1 MLKLLSQ
8 SRASRRLVLS
18 SCLHGRCSGYRQY
31 RGARGVDEAIG
42 APARSSTHQQ
52 ETAIKLQVNNQRLRK
67 VSALITDS
75 CVRSV
80 YRAMASTPVNCSAQQ
95 PCLTPLGAV
104 SRRQQ
109 SSSRA
114 VCSSSGAQSQ
124 RLLSGPP
131 LQGVGR
137 IYAATS
143 RRQQKVCFGYCAI
156 FC

>member
-1 MLKLLSQ
+1 
-8 SRASRRLVLS
+8 
-18 SCLHGRCSGYRQY
+18 
-31 RGARGVDEAIG
+31 
-42 APARSSTHQQ
+42 
-52 ETAIKLQVNNQRLRK
+52 
-67 VSALITDS
+67 
-75 CVRSV
+75 
-80 YRAMASTPVNCSAQQ
+80 MASIPVNCSAQQ
-95 PCLTPLGAV
+95 LCLTPLGAV

-124 RLLSGPP
+124 RLLSGTP

-156 FC
+156 FCRALLLRYPKQCLSSSILCCPQNFHAILSEMLYMQLVTRMGLFGLGIPEVAVIAGVAVLIFGELQGSLLT

>member
-52 ETAIKLQVNNQRLRK
+52 ETAIKLQVNNQRLKK
-67 VSALITDS
+67 VSDS

-80 YRAMASTPVNCSAQQ
+80 YRAMASIPVNCSAQQ

-124 RLLSGPP
+124 RLLSGTP